1 VGVDWTKTI
10 AATWQARQETLK
22 AAAFRSFSLSLSFY
36 PIMQDA
42 YFAIVDMLFRD
53 VNIND

>member
-1 VGVDWTKTI
+1 MGIDWTKTI